1 MTRGSAPPPS
11 RRGLVLLLIV
21 VVLSIT
27 SAAIAE
33 VWTHLRAI
41 EFGYQIVRARKA
53 QGKLRERNRRLHIE
67 LALLKSPERV
77 GRVARQELGM
87 RQPEPEQIHRLRRPR
102 VPAAERRETVAGR
115 VSANHKRP
123 RGRVPADHERP
134 LAAGLF
140 PGWNLTSPAPPPSP
154 RGGKR

>member
-1 MTRGSAPPPS
+1 MSGDNARAPS
-11 RRGLVLLLIV
+11 RRGLVLLLL
-21 VVLSIT
+21 VLVPSIT

-41 EFGYQIVRARKA
+41 EFGYQIARARKA
-53 QGKLRERNRRLHIE
+53 QITLRERNRRLHIE

-77 GRVARQELGM
+77 GRVAREELGM

-102 VPAAERRETVAGR
+102 LTEAQRRQPLIP
-115 VSANHKRP
+115 KRQP
-123 RGRVPADHERP
+123 RRP

-140 PGWNLTSPAPPPSP
+140 PGWAAFSSPPARS
-154 RGGKR
+154 KR

>member
-1 MTRGSAPPPS
+1 MTRTATTRTSAPPPPS

-41 EFGYQIVRARKA
+41 EFGYQIARARTA
-53 QGKLRERNRRLHIE
+53 QTKLRERNRRLHIE

-77 GRVARQELGM
+77 GRVAREELGM

-102 VPAAERRETVAGR
+102 LPAKPDGKTPT
-115 VSANHKRP
+115 SP
-123 RGRVPADHERP
+123 RRP
-134 LAAGLF
+134 LAAGLW
-140 PGWNLTSPAPPPSP
+140 PGWS
-154 RGGKR
+154 R

>member
-1 MTRGSAPPPS
+1 MTRGSAPPAPS

-41 EFGYQIVRARKA
+41 EYGYQIARARKA
-53 QGKLRERNRRLHIE
+53 QTKLRERNRRLHIE

-77 GRVARQELGM
+77 GRVARQEMGM
-87 RQPEPEQIHRLRRPR
+87 RQPEPEQIHRLRHPR
-102 VPAAERRETVAGR
+102 IPEAKRREVA
-115 VSANHKRP
+115 AKRGP
-123 RGRVPADHERP
+123 RRP

-140 PGWNLTSPAPPPSP
+140 PGWNLVTP
-154 RGGKR
+154 RPTGRAR